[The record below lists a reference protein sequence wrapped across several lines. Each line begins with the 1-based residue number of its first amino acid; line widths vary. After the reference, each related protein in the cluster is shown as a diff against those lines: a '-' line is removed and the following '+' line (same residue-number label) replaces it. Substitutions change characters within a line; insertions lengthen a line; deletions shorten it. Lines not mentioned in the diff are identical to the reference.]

1 MKASSP
7 GADLAPKS
15 VFQGAV
21 ARDEVQPAV
30 ERYAERFAVPA
41 AERGKDAAWLAKNYY
56 QLATDFYEYGW
67 GQSFH
72 FAPLRRGEPVTVA
85 IERRQHDLARKLG
98 LGAGMKAI
106 DVGCG
111 VGGPMRS
118 IARFSGADIVGITI
132 SPYQIERARRHNAR
146 AGLSAQCQLVEGDF
160 CAMPFADATFD
171 RAYTMEACCYAADRR
186 GPFGEAFR
194 VLKPG
199 ALFAG
204 HDWCMTPRYRP
215 TDAEHERIKLGI
227 EKGNGVAN
235 LVTTSELVQ
244 ALTDVGFE
252 VQQADD
258 AAEWPVPETPWFTP
272 LASGVSFTGFRNSR
286 VGAFLTHQIVRT
298 LEALHASPEGTVKVH
313 DILRLAQ
320 RALVEGGQAGIFTPL
335 YSFVARKPE

>member
-7 GADLAPKS
+7 GAGGA
-15 VFQGAV
+15 AV

-30 ERYAERFAVPA
+30 ESYARRFAVPA
-41 AERGKDAAWLAKNYY
+41 AERGEDAAGLVKNYY
-56 QLATDFYEYGW
+56 QLVTDFYEYGW

-72 FAPLRRGEPVTVA
+72 FAPLRRGERVSAA
-85 IERRQHDLARKLG
+85 IERWEHDLARKLG
-98 LGAGMKAI
+98 LGAGMKVI

-132 SPYQIERARRHNAR
+132 SPYQVERARRHNAR
-146 AGLSAQCQLVEGDF
+146 AGLGAQCELVEGDF
-160 CAMPFADATFD
+160 CAMPFPGATFD
-171 RAYTMEACCYAADRR
+171 AAYSLEACCHAADRR
-186 GPFGEAFR
+186 GPFGEVFR

-215 TDAEHERIKLGI
+215 ADPEHERIKLGI
-227 EKGNGVAN
+227 EKGNAIAN
-235 LVTTSELVQ
+235 LVTSSELVR

-252 VQQADD
+252 VQDADD
-258 AAEWPVPETPWFTP
+258 AAEWPVPETPWYTP

-286 VGAFLTHQIVRT
+286 LGASLTHQIVRT
-298 LEALHASPEGTVKVH
+298 LEGLRAIPEGTVQVH

-320 RALVEGGQAGIFTPL
+320 RALVEGGQTGIFTPL
-335 YSFVARKPE
+335 FAFVARKPG